1 MSRDLFTALP
11 SWAVFLGT
19 VAIIAMALELGYRF
33 ARWKDTGGNTSEAAG
48 TGIATG
54 AILGLVSFLL
64 AFTFGIAASHFDQ
77 RKSVVLNEANA
88 IGTAYLRF
96 DFLDPEP
103 RREAIALITEYTE
116 VRLRA
121 ATDYIDEAK
130 FNAVVR
136 RSEDIQSR
144 IWDIVVRHAK
154 ANPSPNSA
162 LLISSV
168 NDIIDIHTERVTRGV
183 RNRIPWAIWASLYL
197 VSSLGVAAAAYR
209 ISASSGRR
217 SELLPAL
224 TVAFAAVITLISD
237 LDDPRHGFLKSDQAA
252 IESALVSMKSRE

>member
-1 MSRDLFTALP
+1 MLP

-19 VAIIAMALELGYRF
+19 VAIIAMALELGHRF
-33 ARWKDTGGNTSEAAG
+33 ASWRNTNEETSEVAG
-48 TGIATG
+48 GGIATG

-64 AFTFGIAASHFDQ
+64 AFTFGIAANHYDL
-77 RKSVVLNEANA
+77 RKSTILNEANA

-103 RREAIALITEYTE
+103 RREAVSLITEYTE

-121 ATDYIDEAK
+121 ATDYIDEEK

-136 RSEDIQSR
+136 RSEEIHSR

-162 LLISSV
+162 LLVSAV
-168 NDIIDIHTERVTRGV
+168 NDIIDIHTERVTQGV
-183 RNRIPWAIWASLYL
+183 RNRIPWAIWVSLYL
-197 VSSLGVAAAAYR
+197 VSGLGVAAAAYR
-209 ISASSGRR
+209 MSASSGRR

-224 TVAFAAVITLISD
+224 TVAFASVITLISD

-252 IESALVSMKSRE
+252 IESALMSMKSRE